1 MEKIAENL
9 KSKKMKQFF
18 TILLIAVLAGWVV
31 FRFAGVASENSR
43 HVFNAAR
50 VAADQ
55 GAPVEVITITRT
67 DGILREPISVK
78 NNRALVS
85 GARVGKLH
93 AGQKIGEGKITS
105 VSRKIDYDT
114 GMHIVRTSG
123 VSDGLQFAEVPG
135 HGFFIPV
142 SAIENGT
149 VMVVDNGVAD
159 IRTVTV
165 SDQDATMAYITD
177 GLNDGDKVILSNVKA
192 GEKVKVV
199 RK

>member
-31 FRFAGVASENSR
+31 FRFAAVVSENSR

>member
-31 FRFAGVASENSR
+31 FRFAAVASENSR

>member
-31 FRFAGVASENSR
+31 FRFAAVASENSR

-55 GAPVEVITITRT
+55 GSPVEVITITRT

>member
-1 MEKIAENL
+1 
-9 KSKKMKQFF
+9 
-18 TILLIAVLAGWVV
+18 
-31 FRFAGVASENSR
+31 
-43 HVFNAAR
+43 
-50 VAADQ
+50 
-55 GAPVEVITITRT
+55 
-67 DGILREPISVK
+67 
-78 NNRALVS
+78 
-85 GARVGKLH
+85 
-93 AGQKIGEGKITS
+93 
-105 VSRKIDYDT
+105 
-114 GMHIVRTSG
+114 MHIVRTSG

>member
-18 TILLIAVLAGWVV
+18 TILLIAVFAGWVV
-31 FRFAGVASENSR
+31 FRFAAVASENSR

>member
-31 FRFAGVASENSR
+31 FRFAAVASENSR

-67 DGILREPISVK
+67 NGILREPISVK

-149 VMVVDNGVAD
+149 VMVVDNGIAD
-159 IRTVTV
+159 IRTITV
-165 SDQDATMAYITD
+165 ADQDATMAYITD

>member
-31 FRFAGVASENSR
+31 FRFAAVASENSR

-114 GMHIVRTSG
+114 GMHVVRTSG
-123 VSDGLQFAEVPG
+123 VSDGLQFAEVSG

>member
-18 TILLIAVLAGWVV
+18 TILLIAVLAGRVV
-31 FRFAGVASENSR
+31 FRFAAVASENSR

>member
-31 FRFAGVASENSR
+31 FRFAAVASENSR

-165 SDQDATMAYITD
+165 FDQDATMAYITD

>member
-18 TILLIAVLAGWVV
+18 TILLIAVFAGWVV
-31 FRFAGVASENSR
+31 FRFAAVASENSR

-177 GLNDGDKVILSNVKA
+177 GLNDGDKVILSHVKA